1 MFFLVSTR
9 NVLCNSNRSFYYRN
23 QCDFFIDF
31 LSRWWFDPLTRM
43 TRILPSEHLWIST
56 AETWTYKHS
65 FCDVIL
71 LFMLRDEDITSSS
84 ASISPT
90 GRTGEKKV
98 SLNFHLHVVWGGMIR
113 AKKWMWTRDKWD
125 SMSEK
130 KKKIMGNLHCNAMG
144 AVDLRQESWRAKKQ
158 LQETATRGKEREI
171 HKIVYAIF
179 VSEPKPKWWNICTSK
194 GGTRQLKKEDRNGDR
209 KSSKIDRIPFLCI

>member
-23 QCDFFIDF
+23 QCVFFIDF
-31 LSRWWFDPLTRM
+31 LSRLWFDPLTRM

-98 SLNFHLHVVWGGMIR
+98 SLNFHLHVVWGGTIR
-113 AKKWMWTRDKWD
+113 AKKWMRTRDKWD

-130 KKKIMGNLHCNAMG
+130 KKKIRVICIVMRWAPLTCARK
-144 AVDLRQESWRAKKQ
+144 VDGQKNSSKKP
-158 LQETATRGKEREI
+158 RRE
-171 HKIVYAIF
+171 
-179 VSEPKPKWWNICTSK
+179 
-194 GGTRQLKKEDRNGDR
+194 GKKEKYIKLFMRFLWVNPSRNGEIYVLAKAARGNWRR
-209 KSSKIDRIPFLCI
+209 KTEMATESHRK